1 MKILSAA
8 VFISGSLCILCSN
21 FLVDFASATQA
32 VPKPD
37 QKNLKG
43 GVKNAPLQQR
53 KGSVPIN
60 PPKPVN
66 DKLKDG
72 SNKTE
77 TKNAKNTLSKPP
89 MQVTDKSKDEA
100 KKTPLQSTPK
110 LTPKTKEVP
119 KESNWDMWLSNN
131 KKDYKVFKRYF
142 RTCLYD
148 WYRASNV
155 EYNTFLD
162 SLGDKWSCF
171 PENTNDSELME
182 SLKSFN
188 GTTDMECLQWMKK
201 NLKYSILDDV
211 ELWLECKQEA
221 YEKMTPTYWDAWEK
235 EKLTEIEKDEW
246 NRRSSSGKT
255 KDWENLKKELMKHY
269 DKKVRTLWR
278 GYKRDVYFR
287 FGEWSDEIFEKW
299 IQDKMMDKWK
309 KGGKK

>member
-119 KESNWDMWLSNN
+119 KESNMEMWL
-131 KKDYKVFKRYF
+131 KDTKDEYENLKCQY

-148 WYRASNV
+148 WFRKIND
-155 EYNTFLD
+155 EYNEL
-162 SLGDKWSCF
+162 LNKLEEKWAKF
-171 PENTNDSELME
+171 PNDPKNKDVFDNLKTS
-182 SLKSFN
+182 SLKN
-188 GTTDMECLQWMKK
+188 DEKKAQWMRK
-201 NLKYSILDDV
+201 NLKDLMREQVD
-211 ELWLECKQEA
+211 EWLEGKKKI
-221 YEKMTPTYWDAWEK
+221 YEGMSPTYWDAWEK
-235 EKLTEIEKDEW
+235 KIAKGLMGAEW
-246 NRRSSSGKT
+246 YKMNSSGRT
-255 KDWENLKKELMKHY
+255 KEWDKLRNELETRYNKKIKS
-269 DKKVRTLWR
+269 LW
-278 GYKRDVYFR
+278 GGFHRDVYFR
-287 FGEWSDEIFEKW
+287 FKEWIEEVFNKW
-299 IQDKMMDKWK
+299 IENKQIDTWMNS
-309 KGGKK
+309 GKK